1 MHRRTGFTLVELLVV
16 IAIVAVLAALLLPAL
31 ALAKAKAQRT
41 ACANNLKQ
49 LGLAWFLY
57 AGDHE
62 DWLCNNHGI
71 NDTLLLR
78 QNWVNNL
85 EDLQNSEGNTN
96 ESQVTS
102 GQLAPY
108 LGSSIGVFKC
118 PSDKFIAENGPRLRS
133 YSMNSLVGDPGELTN
148 KFNPLLVQFFRIDD
162 IPNPSHIYV
171 FLDENPDT
179 INDGFF
185 MNRWEDYIWGN
196 LPGCDHGEGA
206 NLSFAD
212 GHVETHRW
220 VLEETRRKLGTTSG
234 TFPASAPIDFDWLKE
249 RSSVRKN

>member
-1 MHRRTGFTLVELLVV
+1 ML
-16 IAIVAVLAALLLPAL
+16 
-31 ALAKAKAQRT
+31 
-41 ACANNLKQ
+41 
-49 LGLAWFLY
+49 
-57 AGDHE
+57 
-62 DWLCNNHGI
+62 
-71 NDTLLLR
+71 
-78 QNWVNNL
+78 
-85 EDLQNSEGNTN
+85 NSDGNTN
-96 ESQVTS
+96 AALVTS

-108 LGSSIGVFKC
+108 LGSSIAIFKC
-118 PSDKFIAENGPRLRS
+118 PSDKSIAQNGPRLRS

-148 KFNPLLVQFFRIDD
+148 RFNPQLEQFFRLDD

-196 LPGCDHGEGA
+196 LPGCDHDDGA

-212 GHVETHRW
+212 GHIETHRW
-220 VLEETRRKLGTTSG
+220 ALAETRRKLGTTSG
-234 TFPASAPIDFDWLKE
+234 TFPATSPIDFDWLKE